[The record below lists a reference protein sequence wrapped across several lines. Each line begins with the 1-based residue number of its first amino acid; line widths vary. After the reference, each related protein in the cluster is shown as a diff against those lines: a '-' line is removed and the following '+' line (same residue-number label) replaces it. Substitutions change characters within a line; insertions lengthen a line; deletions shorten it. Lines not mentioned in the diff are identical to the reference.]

1 MRDGYDDGATVGKAN
16 TFCRSLGDH
25 ASCSLL
31 KRSPRLP
38 MLRKLVTQG
47 YLSIYWAAMQGKAA
61 DPLEGLNTIAMLGQ
75 AYSLLGFQIVE
86 GVVGAGYPQK
96 PKHSAVFAQI
106 DTEGSRLT
114 DLARRANITPQ
125 AMGELVDELEE
136 LGYLTREPDLNDRRA
151 KLIVLTDRGK
161 AAVEA
166 GKATIVGLENRITDI
181 LGERGHRT
189 LRRLLSQLL
198 ADG

>member
-1 MRDGYDDGATVGKAN
+1 MLDLDGDEHDQ
-16 TFCRSLGDH
+16 R
-25 ASCSLL
+25 
-31 KRSPRLP
+31 
-38 MLRKLVTQG
+38 
-47 YLSIYWAAMQGKAA
+47 
-61 DPLEGLNTIAMLGQ
+61 NTIAMLGQ

-106 DTEGSRLT
+106 DLEGSRLT
-114 DLARRANITPQ
+114 DLARRANMTPQ

-136 LGYLTREPDLNDRRA
+136 LNYVTRQADPTDRRA
-151 KLIVLTDRGK
+151 KLIVLTDRGR

-166 GKATIVGLENRITDI
+166 GKRTIVGLEDRITEV

-198 ADG
+198 AEGEL